1 MLNAVIVFDEENSF
15 PCGYRRHGCLD
26 DRQHGARLSDARKVH
41 GESRTLPRLADDIDV
56 TLALFEDAVD
66 CCQPQAD
73 PFIRSFGGEEGFENM
88 RQSLRIHSA
97 PGVLDENFDEGI
109 RHGSRVQ
116 PDELFVEVNAVG
128 LDID

>member
-1 MLNAVIVFDEENSF
+1 
-15 PCGYRRHGCLD
+15 
-26 DRQHGARLSDARKVH
+26 
-41 GESRTLPRLADDIDV
+41 
-56 TLALFEDAVD
+56 
-66 CCQPQAD
+66 
-73 PFIRSFGGEEGFENM
+73 M

-109 RHGSRVQ
+109 RDGSRVQ